1 MITMMM
7 TATLRHTDR
16 PRDPRVIYL
25 ATWLLWRHH
34 ARQALR
40 LGLLVRQVFLLIAL
54 WAALAARG
62 LSR

>member
-7 TATLRHTDR
+7 TATLRHSDR

-25 ATWLLWRHH
+25 ATWLLWWHH

-40 LGLLVRQVFLLIAL
+40 LGMLVREIFSRIAY
-54 WAALAARG
+54 WAALVLAG
-62 LSR
+62 MQK